1 MNARGISGQESGRT
15 FSAYYERMEYLRRQA
30 SLEGYSINSVSERA
44 FWNCCASVPRI
55 RRGGLVLLD
64 NGNLRA
70 VWKGENEAHVG
81 LQFLEEQSVQYVI
94 FVRRQSALSVSRVCG
109 RDTVEGVRRQMEAFD
124 IGCVL
129 SQ

>member
-30 SLEGYSINSVSERA
+30 SLEGYSINSASERA
-44 FWNCCASVPRI
+44 FWNFCASVPRI

-70 VWKGENEAHVG
+70 VWKEKMKPTSGSS
-81 LQFLEEQSVQYVI
+81 FWMSSP
-94 FVRRQSALSVSRVCG
+94 FS
-109 RDTVEGVRRQMEAFD
+109 T
-124 IGCVL
+124 
-129 SQ
+129 